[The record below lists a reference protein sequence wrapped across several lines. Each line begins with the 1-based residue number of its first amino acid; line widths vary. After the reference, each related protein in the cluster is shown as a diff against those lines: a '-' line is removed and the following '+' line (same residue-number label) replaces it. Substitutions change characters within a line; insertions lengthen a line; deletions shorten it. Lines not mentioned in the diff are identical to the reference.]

1 MWSFILPPLFGGI
14 IGYITN
20 DIAIRML
27 FRPHGAKYVMG
38 VHVPFT
44 PGIIPKEKGRIAKA
58 MGDAIS
64 ENLMNREVLERS
76 LLSDEL
82 IGKILESIDAFCA
95 KQSGNEESVA
105 SFVSHYLS
113 QDELDALVSS
123 SCDELEKMLSEK
135 LRESNFGADIAR
147 MAVEHAK
154 DKVSGGLLGILGAG
168 KIADIIS
175 TIAEPLLAKE
185 INSMIRDNSR
195 AIIHKIIRNQGKE
208 FMDLPMKTFFVG
220 HEAQIKQAK
229 DSVVSI
235 YRVVILEHL
244 PKILQSL
251 NISLMIEQRINEM
264 DMGEIEPIILDVM
277 SKELK
282 AIVWF
287 GAGLGALIGCVN
299 IFV

>member
-1 MWSFILPPLFGGI
+1 MLSYILPPLFGGI

-27 FRPHGAKYVMG
+27 FRPHQAKYVMG

-76 LLSDEL
+76 LLSNEL
-82 IGKILESIDAFCA
+82 IEKILESIDAFCV

-105 SFVSHYLS
+105 AFVSHYLS
-113 QDELDALVSS
+113 QEELDAMVSS

-135 LRESNFGADIAR
+135 LRESNFGADIAH

-175 TIAEPLLAKE
+175 GMFCKLT
-185 INSMIRDNSR
+185 
-195 AIIHKIIRNQGKE
+195 
-208 FMDLPMKTFFVG
+208 
-220 HEAQIKQAK
+220 
-229 DSVVSI
+229 
-235 YRVVILEHL
+235 
-244 PKILQSL
+244 
-251 NISLMIEQRINEM
+251 
-264 DMGEIEPIILDVM
+264 
-277 SKELK
+277 
-282 AIVWF
+282 
-287 GAGLGALIGCVN
+287 C
-299 IFV
+299 